1 MLSPYEKKLT
11 ELFGGD
17 FRGMDAPTL
26 LGKASGFA
34 GRGDVSGMELSWAYG
49 FILTAHDSEKTRK
62 EVASQ
67 LNTAFNSEDTRP
79 KASSCLRWLSEGN
92 PHYEDITVKK
102 LEGYLTTELFE
113 LSVRQQVD
121 SMERARV
128 ATDAASPSDVLKLR
142 ADWEIKEKKRKL
154 KN

>member
-1 MLSPYEKKLT
+1 M
-11 ELFGGD
+11 
-17 FRGMDAPTL
+17 
-26 LGKASGFA
+26 
-34 GRGDVSGMELSWAYG
+34 
-49 FILTAHDSEKTRK
+49 
-62 EVASQ
+62 
-67 LNTAFNSEDTRP
+67 
-79 KASSCLRWLSEGN
+79 RWLSEGN

-102 LEGYLTTELFE
+102 LEGYLPTELFE